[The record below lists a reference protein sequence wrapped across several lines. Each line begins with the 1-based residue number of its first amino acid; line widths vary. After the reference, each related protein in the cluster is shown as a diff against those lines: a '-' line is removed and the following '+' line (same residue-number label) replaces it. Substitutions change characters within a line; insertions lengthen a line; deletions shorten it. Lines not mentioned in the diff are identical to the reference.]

1 VSDPTSPPPPR
12 SKRATRQTLRA
23 RRDALTAEDRAAAS
37 LAIARGVGALV
48 DARLAGGHV
57 LALYA
62 NKGTEVDTAAIADHA
77 RARGIAVV
85 YPRVVADD
93 RILAFH
99 AAAEGELVI
108 GAFRLREP
116 RADAPAIEL
125 GDITAFVIPGLA
137 FDVAGGRTGW
147 GMGHYDATL
156 ARAPGALL
164 RIGLAFECQLVD
176 RVPRDP
182 HDIAM
187 THVVT
192 EAATYAV
199 G

>member
-1 VSDPTSPPPPR
+1 M
-12 SKRATRQTLRA
+12 
-23 RRDALTAEDRAAAS
+23 
-37 LAIARGVGALV
+37 GALL
-48 DARLAGGHV
+48 DARLVADDV

-62 NKGTEVDTAAIADHA
+62 AKGTEVDTAAIALHA
-77 RARGIAVV
+77 RARGIAVA
-85 YPRVVADD
+85 YPRVVRGE

-99 AAAEGELVI
+99 IATVDELVT
-108 GAFRLREP
+108 GAFGISEP
-116 RADAPAIEL
+116 KSDAPSIEI
-125 GDITAFVIPGLA
+125 DTITAFVVPGLA
-137 FDVAGGRTGW
+137 FDEQGGRTGW

-164 RIGLAFECQLVD
+164 RIGLAFACQMVD

-192 EAATYAV
+192 EAATYTVA
-199 G
+199 